1 MNETATQLPPFEV
14 LDKRLQQ
21 ILNSLNELTIGM
33 YPVDNRIL
41 IDEFVFAP
49 NSSVATLVPQLQY
62 PALIMSIL
70 TSIPAATTGLL
81 TIGAGGR
88 QRQISIQPGQ
98 GPLNNIAM
106 VVYPND
112 IFVLTVT
119 GGTGLVSIEIM
130 GLGLKNQNWRVL

>member
-1 MNETATQLPPFEV
+1 MNETATQMPPFEV

-62 PALIMSIL
+62 PSLIMSIL

-106 VVYPND
+106 VVYPTD